1 MVDILKNIMNI
12 AYRVRDMQDRGY
24 FVHGVIWSSAC
35 VRNYELCTRIPSFKI
50 LDDDLWISHWSRNRI
65 ICHSSDRI
73 RGKRCIMQWE

>member
-1 MVDILKNIMNI
+1 MVDILKKYYEYCIQSSGY
-12 AYRVRDMQDRGY
+12 ADRGY

-65 ICHSSDRI
+65 ICHSSDWI